1 MGVGRQIEWYRI
13 IHEVEC
19 VVPLYVPQSVL
30 IICFSVFL
38 PLHYF
43 AFNLHF
49 RSEDESDYEL
59 SDHEINKL
67 LIVTQATSQS
77 SRYPKHEGYDRT
89 GDWTTRVKIT
99 QDLEQVISDGLNY
112 YEDGLWSEHEW
123 VCAIFTCI

>member
-1 MGVGRQIEWYRI
+1 
-13 IHEVEC
+13 
-19 VVPLYVPQSVL
+19 
-30 IICFSVFL
+30 
-38 PLHYF
+38 
-43 AFNLHF
+43 LHF

-59 SDHEINKL
+59 SDHDINKL

-112 YEDGLWSEHEW
+112 YEEGLWTEQEW
-123 VCAIFTCI
+123 VSVIFLEMYGACVWLFTIQFSRYTQKKRTL

>member
-1 MGVGRQIEWYRI
+1 
-13 IHEVEC
+13 
-19 VVPLYVPQSVL
+19 LVL
-30 IICFSVFL
+30 IFKKTVIFNFQSKKFSTFSLSFL
-38 PLHYF
+38 SRGF
-43 AFNLHF
+43 AFDLHF

-67 LIVTQATSQS
+67 LIVTQSTSQS

-112 YEDGLWSEHEW
+112 YEEGLWSEQEW
-123 VCAIFTCI
+123 VSAVICMFLTQ

>member
-1 MGVGRQIEWYRI
+1 
-13 IHEVEC
+13 
-19 VVPLYVPQSVL
+19 
-30 IICFSVFL
+30 
-38 PLHYF
+38 
-43 AFNLHF
+43 LHF

-59 SDHEINKL
+59 SDHDINKL

-112 YEDGLWSEHEW
+112 YEEGLWTEQEW
-123 VCAIFTCI
+123 VSVIFLEMYGACVWLFIIQLSGHEKKRVL

>member
-1 MGVGRQIEWYRI
+1 MYLVL
-13 IHEVEC
+13 HVEKTGS
-19 VVPLYVPQSVL
+19 VVKVP
-30 IICFSVFL
+30 CFSLWKHFA
-38 PLHYF
+38 PYF
-43 AFNLHF
+43 HF

-59 SDHEINKL
+59 SDHDISKL

-112 YEDGLWSEHEW
+112 YEEGLWSEQEW
-123 VCAIFTCI
+123 VSVH